1 MTEGEIRHS
10 ELDVIFPI
18 RKWMRDIMNYTDS
31 MQKVSFATCKR
42 LYVFY
47 CS

>member
-1 MTEGEIRHS
+1 MTEGEISQS

-18 RKWMRDIMNYTDS
+18 RKWMRDIISYKDRME
-31 MQKVSFATCKR
+31 KASFSTCKR
-42 LYVFY
+42 LSVFY